1 MSLEIVELKNNILID
16 VKYNEVKKKVID
28 RIVELG
34 LNNIKYKLD
43 NELLNLVCNLIE
55 HLVKKKDK
63 ISKKDLVMLIYQEIF
78 SISTEEQLIIFN
90 NIEYLF
96 NNGNIRKVSTYKLFK
111 TCFSEWTKKK

>member
-1 MSLEIVELKNNILID
+1 MSLEIVELKNNILVD

-28 RIVELG
+28 RIIDLG

-43 NELLNLVCNLIE
+43 NELLNLVCNIIE

-96 NNGNIRKVSTYKLFK
+96 NNGNIKKVSTYKLFK